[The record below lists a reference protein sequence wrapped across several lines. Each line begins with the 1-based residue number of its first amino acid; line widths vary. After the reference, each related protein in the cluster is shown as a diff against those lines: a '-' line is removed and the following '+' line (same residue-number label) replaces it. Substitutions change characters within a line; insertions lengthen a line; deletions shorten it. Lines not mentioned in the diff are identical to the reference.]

1 MVDQAHDKFPG
12 YMSLVS
18 ISFMKRT
25 SPFFRFTDFLLAAYS
40 AKFKSKKVFAKY
52 QSGSCQDGL
61 KLQNTAMQLQSFIF
75 LTTIKL

>member
-25 SPFFRFTDFLLAAYS
+25 SPFFRFTDFLLVAYS
-40 AKFKSKKVFAKY
+40 AKFKSKK
-52 QSGSCQDGL
+52 S
-61 KLQNTAMQLQSFIF
+61 LQN
-75 LTTIKL
+75 IKVGAVKMA